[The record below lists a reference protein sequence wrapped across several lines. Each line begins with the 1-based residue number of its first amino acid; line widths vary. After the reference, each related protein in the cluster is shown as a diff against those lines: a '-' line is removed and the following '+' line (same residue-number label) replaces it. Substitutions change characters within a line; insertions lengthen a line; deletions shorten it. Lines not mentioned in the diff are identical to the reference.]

1 MLLVPQASGTTP
13 VEQVTAVT
21 DATPTIAAIIPVY
34 NRPKSVFDAINS
46 VLAQSRLP
54 EQLIIVDDGSTDAT
68 PQLLRRWRAEVDAPL
83 EVTLIH
89 QPNGGASLARNA
101 AAKAAG
107 QRDVLAFLDS
117 DDLWPADYVARV
129 ATAFAVSHD
138 VVISASNLLETRM
151 DRTPIILHDHAYIA
165 EDSATRI
172 LLRGP
177 MGLSDIAVRASA
189 FHKVGGFDPSLIV
202 GEDYMFLLR
211 VTLLGRWAYL
221 PGDPVLLRKGSGTAG
236 DEATHLSDALVDRR
250 RNYARLVDRFIHEL
264 GGSEAIPASVWR
276 PHVGKLWYKAGRR
289 MSELRR
295 YDEARQCFRRA
306 VEIHPW
312 QPKAWFFG
320 LAARLGKS
328 R

>member
-1 MLLVPQASGTTP
+1 
-13 VEQVTAVT
+13 VT
-21 DATPTIAAIIPVY
+21 DAKPTIAAIIPVY

-46 VLAQSRLP
+46 VLAQTRLP
-54 EQLIIVDDGSTDAT
+54 EQLIIIDDGSTDAT
-68 PQLLRRWRAEVDAPL
+68 PQLLRHWREEVNAPL
-83 EVTLIH
+83 EVALIH
-89 QPNGGASLARNA
+89 QPNGGASAARNA

-107 QRDVLAFLDS
+107 DREILAFLDS

-129 ATAFAVSHD
+129 GAAFAMSPE
-138 VVISASNLLETRM
+138 VVISASDLLETQM
-151 DRTPIILHDHAYIA
+151 DRTPIILHDHSYIA
-165 EDSATRI
+165 EDSATRL

-177 MGLSDIAVRASA
+177 MGLSDIAVRTSA
-189 FHKVGGFDPSLIV
+189 FHKAGGFDQSLIV

-211 VTLLGRWAYL
+211 VTLLGRWAHL

-236 DEATHLSDALVDRR
+236 GEATHLSDALDDRR
-250 RNYARLVDRFIHEL
+250 RNYARLVDHFIHDL
-264 GGSEAIPASVWR
+264 GGIDAIPASIWR
-276 PHVGKLWYKAGRR
+276 PHVGTLWYKAGRR

-306 VEIHPW
+306 VEIHPL